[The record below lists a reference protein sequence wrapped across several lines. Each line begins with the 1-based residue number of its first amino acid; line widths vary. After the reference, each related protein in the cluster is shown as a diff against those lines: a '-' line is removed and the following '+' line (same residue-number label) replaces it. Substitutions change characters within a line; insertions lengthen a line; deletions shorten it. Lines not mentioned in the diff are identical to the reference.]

1 MAILT
6 YGKITDLGIPATY
19 WVVSS
24 ITIGKNPSDP
34 NAEDIVI
41 ILLDGYMS
49 KKVYETPNSK
59 YLERKEFVIR
69 ENDKHYN
76 MFTESAI
83 KEAACNH
90 KSIYDI
96 AYEYIGLI
104 DKNLINT
111 ELEDC
116 KTCTITSCPNN
127 LNKGE

>member
-19 WVVSS
+19 WVVTS

-34 NAEDIVI
+34 SSENIVI

-49 KKVYETPNSK
+49 KKVYEIPNSK
-59 YLERKEFVIR
+59 YLERKEFIIR
-69 ENDKHYN
+69 KDDEHYN

-83 KEAACNH
+83 KEAACNN

-104 DKNLINT
+104 DKDLTNA
-111 ELEDC
+111 ELKDC